1 MTSLSQR
8 PRPSDA
14 SAALARRRDAVLRR
28 WLGMEVERSSVG
40 DLAERPLSAR
50 LRELEELFDAAVH
63 ELRTGEPEAEGRLY
77 DELADAV
84 ERHQGIGVPFT
95 LALLAAPAGDASG
108 WLRALSEAAEEGTH
122 VVDAGDGIA
131 AAVLPGVKAAE
142 AGAAVDRLRALAWS
156 ATGCHGRLPRAG
168 LSSCPDDGCS
178 PETLVGVAQERLG
191 RTTGPEQPVRA
202 PVAAAGPDPAPSIS
216 LEPPIRP
223 ASVTPLYPEYS

>member
-1 MTSLSQR
+1 MASVPHN
-8 PRPSDA
+8 PRPSDV
-14 SAALARRRDAVLRR
+14 SSALARRRDAVLRR
-28 WLGMEVERSSVG
+28 WLGMEVERSSVV

-63 ELRTGEPEAEGRLY
+63 ELEGGGADAPARLY
-77 DELADAV
+77 DELAEAV

-95 LALLAAPAGDASG
+95 LALLAAPNGDASG

-122 VVDAGDGIA
+122 VVDAGDGLA
-131 AAVLPGVKAAE
+131 AAILPGVKAAE
-142 AGAAVDRLRALAWS
+142 SDAAVDRLRALAWS

-168 LSSCPDDGCS
+168 LASCPDDGCS

-191 RTTGPEQPVRA
+191 RTSGPERPREPIPPAPARA
-202 PVAAAGPDPAPSIS
+202 PAPAP
-216 LEPPIRP
+216 EPSR

>member
-1 MTSLSQR
+1 MASLSHN

-14 SAALARRRDAVLRR
+14 GSALARRRDAVLRR

-63 ELRTGEPEAEGRLY
+63 ELSSAGADGGGHLY
-77 DELADAV
+77 DELADAA
-84 ERHQGIGVPFT
+84 ERHKGIGVPFT
-95 LALLAAPAGDASG
+95 LALLAAPSGDSSG

-131 AAVLPGVKAAE
+131 AAILPGVKASE
-142 AGAAVDRLRALAWS
+142 SGAAVDRLRALAWS

-168 LSSCPDDGCS
+168 LASCPDDGCS

-191 RTTGPEQPVRA
+191 RLSGPERPH
-202 PVAAAGPDPAPSIS
+202 DPALSAPAP
-216 LEPPIRP
+216 EPPPEPSP